1 MLRATIPAAEQ
12 ADITVETTA
21 NGMNEFKDF
30 RDNDDRF
37 EKMFFPRFEQEEYQE
52 QAPE

>member
-1 MLRATIPAAEQ
+1 MLRATLPSAEN
-12 ADITVETTA
+12 ADITIETTA

-37 EKMFFPRFEQEEYQE
+37 EDVFFPWFVDPNYRK